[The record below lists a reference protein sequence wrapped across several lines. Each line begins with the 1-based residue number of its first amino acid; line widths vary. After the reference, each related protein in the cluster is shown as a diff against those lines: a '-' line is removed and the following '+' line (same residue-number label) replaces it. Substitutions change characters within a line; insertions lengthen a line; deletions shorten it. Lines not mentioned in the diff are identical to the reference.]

1 MKVLVTGSTGL
12 IGRQVV
18 KDLLTAEHTIVRQS
32 RSALSSMHGC
42 QDAIKSVSGDTDWSD
57 ALSGVSHVVHCAARV
72 HMMVD
77 KAKQPLEAFREVNTA
92 GTLNLARQAA
102 KAGVSRFVFLS
113 SIGVN
118 GNYTET
124 APFREGDIANPYSP
138 YALSK
143 WEAEQGLMAIADE
156 TGMEVVIIRP
166 PLVYGPG
173 VKGNFASLVKWVRRC
188 VPLPL
193 ADIDNQRT
201 LVAVENLSN
210 FICLCLMHPM
220 AANELFLIGDD
231 EDVSTTSLIRA
242 IADAYEVKS
251 WLFPIPVKLISA
263 VANKVGLKNITV
275 RLFGSLQLDSHKARA
290 LLGWRPVIS
299 MQEQLSK
306 LVSFDTEAK

>member
-32 RSALSSMHGC
+32 RSALSSMHGSE
-42 QDAIKSVSGDTDWSD
+42 DVIKSVSGDTDWSD

-77 KAKQPLEAFREVNTA
+77 KAENPLEAFREVNTA

-124 APFREGDIANPYSP
+124 APFREGDIANPHSP

-173 VKGNFASLVKWVRRC
+173 VKGNFASMVKWVRRC

-210 FICLCLMHPM
+210 FICLCLIHPK

-231 EDVSTTSLIRA
+231 EDVSTTRLLRA

-263 VANKVGLKNITV
+263 VANKVGLKNITF

-306 LVSFDTEAK
+306 LVSFDTQAK